1 LITVIAGGTGSIK
14 LVRGLYSIARDLTVI
29 CNVADNMWLHGLYI
43 CPDVDTMIYGLAGLL
58 DLRRGW
64 GIKKDSFGFLEQ
76 IVLLGEPAWFKLGD
90 RDLATHLIRTNL
102 LKNGKNL
109 TEITDWMRKKY
120 SIHAK
125 IVPATDSPVETK
137 IITDGGEMHIQ
148 EYWVREKAK
157 RAVSGIKYSGIECAR
172 VNPRAIQ
179 ALKRSELIIIAPAN
193 PITSIGPTLAMKSLK
208 KNLSSEK
215 TKIIAVS
222 PIIGSNAVSG
232 PAVKYM
238 NALNLKISPLGVA
251 EYYSE
256 FITKFVISKS
266 DRNLSK
272 PISKLG
278 IKVYETDIVMKTRE
292 DEERLASYIL
302 KKAQSV

>member
-1 LITVIAGGTGSIK
+1 M
-14 LVRGLYSIARDLTVI
+14 RGLYSIARDLTVI

-76 IVLLGEPAWFKLGD
+76 IVLLGELPWFKLGD

-109 TEITDWMRKKY
+109 TEITDWMRKRS

-125 IVPATDSPVETK
+125 IVPATDSPIETK

-157 RAVSGIKYSGIECAR
+157 RAVSVNCA
-172 VNPRAIQ
+172 
-179 ALKRSELIIIAPAN
+179 
-193 PITSIGPTLAMKSLK
+193 
-208 KNLSSEK
+208 
-215 TKIIAVS
+215 
-222 PIIGSNAVSG
+222 
-232 PAVKYM
+232 
-238 NALNLKISPLGVA
+238 
-251 EYYSE
+251 
-256 FITKFVISKS
+256 
-266 DRNLSK
+266 
-272 PISKLG
+272 
-278 IKVYETDIVMKTRE
+278 
-292 DEERLASYIL
+292 
-302 KKAQSV
+302 